1 MNDNYKC
8 LLEILKVDLNVG
20 DTILVGKFK
29 NKRAVVKGCCKKDK
43 NNQPRIETD
52 VGDRSLFKFRIN
64 KLMPEDKRKKERD
77 EIEKEE
83 KKEK

>member
-1 MNDNYKC
+1 MKIIEAY
-8 LLEILKVDLNVG
+8 LKEVLNVDLNIG

-29 NKRAVVKGCCKKDK
+29 NKRAIVKGCCKKDK

-64 KLMPEDKRKKERD
+64 KLMPEKK
-77 EIEKEE
+77 KKTE
-83 KKEK
+83 KKDEVMK

>member
-1 MNDNYKC
+1 MNYNYKC
-8 LLEILKVDLNVG
+8 LLEILNVDLNVG

-64 KLMPEDKRKKERD
+64 KLMPEKKRKKEGD
-77 EIEKEE
+77 EKE
-83 KKEK
+83 KQK